1 VWHGCISKEMGYGKR
16 CRAESTLSD
25 IKRIFGEGVRDS
37 STGEMFRE
45 VEMGIMIYT
54 LLLSI

>member
-1 VWHGCISKEMGYGKR
+1 MGYGKR